1 MYKDYVGMHEVH
13 RQMND
18 YILITLIFFFKCL
31 VTNQSRDENLLG
43 VGKTILD
50 HVLNQ
55 IPFLLKTN
63 KIHNANDSK
72 KCVFMVFKNY
82 F

>member
-18 YILITLIFFFKCL
+18 YILITLIFLFKCL

-43 VGKTILD
+43 VEKTILD
-50 HVLNQ
+50 HVF
-55 IPFLLKTN
+55 IF
-63 KIHNANDSK
+63 
-72 KCVFMVFKNY
+72 F
-82 F
+82 